1 MSGAPA
7 SEDLALIRDWFEE
20 LARHV
25 RAVDFAA
32 ARHLFAEDMIA
43 FGTYSDFVVGR
54 EAVEAQQW
62 RKVWPLIAHFRWRL
76 DGLQALVG
84 ADRLSALGM
93 ACFDSQGYGSDG
105 AAYERPGRATVAFR
119 RPERGT
125 HWIAQ
130 HTHMSLFRG
139 VPQQSFGRK
148 P

>member
-1 MSGAPA
+1 MSDVPA

-32 ARHLFAEDMIA
+32 ARHLFADDMVA

-54 EAVEAQQW
+54 QAVETEQW
-62 RKVWPLIAHFRWRL
+62 RKVWPFIAEFRWRL
-76 DGLQALVG
+76 DGLRAMVG
-84 ADRLSALGM
+84 GDRLSALGM
-93 ACFDSQGYGSDG
+93 AAFNSLGYSRDG
-105 AAYERPGRATVAFR
+105 ASYARPGRATVAFR
-119 RPERGT
+119 RAAIGAP
-125 HWIAQ
+125 WIAE